1 MKKVEKV
8 SILMAI
14 YKPNITWLQ
23 EQLESLNNQTYKNL
37 ELIVY
42 NDCPQDKT
50 NYEEIYLKYI
60 TNFKFTI
67 LQGKHNLGSTLAFGK
82 LTEIADSDYI
92 AYCDQDDVW
101 LPDKVEILVSEIK
114 HKNADLICSDMY
126 VIDANSNIVADS
138 ITKVRPRYIF
148 YDGDKKFKQ
157 SLIHNWV
164 TGCTVLIKTNIAKRA
179 LPFPKEFV
187 HDAWLATYVGAYGKI
202 VNFNKPLIKY
212 RIHGNNQT
220 TVLVGINSK
229 EDYYKDR
236 IKGFKEKL
244 EIVEKRFLN
253 VELKNDI
260 RELSDFI
267 NVRFRYYLKTN
278 IFNFYNLLKFKKFNR
293 STVYFELCLPFM
305 PEFIFRFLVKQI
317 RKGNI

>member
-1 MKKVEKV
+1 MEKV

-14 YKPNITWLQ
+14 YKPNIKWLI

-37 ELIVY
+37 ELTVY
-42 NDCPQDKT
+42 NDCPEDKT
-50 NYEEIYLKYI
+50 NYEKIYAKYI
-60 TNFKFTI
+60 TNFKFSI
-67 LQGKHNLGSTLAFGK
+67 IRGESNLGSTEVFAK
-82 LTEIADSDYI
+82 LTEYADGDYI
-92 AYCDQDDVW
+92 AYCDQDDIW
-101 LPDKVEILVSEIK
+101 LPNKIKTLVEKIIET
-114 HKNADLICSDMY
+114 NADMVCSDMY
-126 VIDANSNIVADS
+126 VIDAESKVVADS
-138 ITKVRPRYIF
+138 IIKVRPRHVF
-148 YDGDKKFKQ
+148 YNGANMFKQ
-157 SLIHNWV
+157 AIIHNWV
-164 TGCTVLIKTNIAKRA
+164 TGCTVLIKTDMAKRA

-187 HDAWLATYVGAYGKI
+187 HDAWLAAYVGAYGKI
-202 VNFNKPLIKY
+202 VNLNKSLIKY

>member
-1 MKKVEKV
+1 
-8 SILMAI
+8 MAI
-14 YKPNITWLQ
+14 YKPNIKWLI

-37 ELIVY
+37 ELTVY
-42 NDCPQDKT
+42 NDCPEDKT
-50 NYEEIYLKYI
+50 NYEKIYAKYI
-60 TNFKFTI
+60 TNFKFSI
-67 LQGKHNLGSTLAFGK
+67 IRGESNLGSTEVFAK
-82 LTEIADSDYI
+82 LTEYADGDYI
-92 AYCDQDDVW
+92 AYCDQDDIW
-101 LPDKVEILVSEIK
+101 LPNKIKTLVEKIIET
-114 HKNADLICSDMY
+114 NADMVCSDMY
-126 VIDANSNIVADS
+126 VIDAESKVVADS
-138 ITKVRPRYIF
+138 IIKVRPRHVF
-148 YDGDKKFKQ
+148 YNGANMFKQ
-157 SLIHNWV
+157 AIIHNWV
-164 TGCTVLIKTNIAKRA
+164 TGCTVLIKTDMAKRA

-187 HDAWLATYVGAYGKI
+187 HDAWLAAYVGAYGKI
-202 VNFNKPLIKY
+202 VNLNKSLIKY

-305 PEFIFRFLVKQI
+305 PEFIFRFLIKQI

>member
-1 MKKVEKV
+1 MEKV

-14 YKPNITWLQ
+14 YKPNIKWLI

-37 ELIVY
+37 ELTVY
-42 NDCPQDKT
+42 NDCPEDKT
-50 NYEEIYLKYI
+50 NYEKIYAKYI
-60 TNFKFTI
+60 TNFKFSI
-67 LQGKHNLGSTLAFGK
+67 IRGESNLGSTEVFAK
-82 LTEIADSDYI
+82 LTEYADGDYI
-92 AYCDQDDVW
+92 AYCDQDDIW
-101 LPDKVEILVSEIK
+101 LPNKIKTLVEKIIET
-114 HKNADLICSDMY
+114 NADMVCSDMY
-126 VIDANSNIVADS
+126 VIDAESKVVADS
-138 ITKVRPRYIF
+138 IIKVRPRHVF
-148 YDGDKKFKQ
+148 YNGANMFKQ
-157 SLIHNWV
+157 AIIHNWV
-164 TGCTVLIKTNIAKRA
+164 TGCTVLIKTDMAKRA

-187 HDAWLATYVGAYGKI
+187 HDAWLAAYVGAYGKI
-202 VNFNKPLIKY
+202 VNLNKSLIKY

-267 NVRFRYYLKTN
+267 NVRFRYYQKTN